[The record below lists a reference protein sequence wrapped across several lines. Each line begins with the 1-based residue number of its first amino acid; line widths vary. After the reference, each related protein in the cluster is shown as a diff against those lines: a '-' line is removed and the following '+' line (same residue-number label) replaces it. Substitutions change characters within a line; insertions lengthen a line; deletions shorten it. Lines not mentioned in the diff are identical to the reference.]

1 MYEPVIGLEIHAQ
14 LLTQTKLFC
23 GCLTRF
29 GDPPNTHTCPVC
41 LGLPGALPVLNKEA
55 VSCAIK
61 LALAI
66 NAKIHLKSTFARKNY
81 FYPDLPKGY
90 QITQYKEPIA
100 TDGYLEIEIN
110 GKKKKIGIERINIE
124 EDAGKSIHDG
134 FPDSNQKTYLD
145 FNRCGV
151 PLLEIVGK
159 PEISSPEE
167 AVEFLSLLRTIL
179 QYLEI
184 CDGNMEE
191 GSLRCDANLSI
202 RKKGEKK
209 LGVKI
214 EIKNLN
220 SFRFLQRALQ
230 YEIERQIK
238 ILESGGE
245 LRQETRYW
253 DTSENKTVVMR
264 TKEEAHDYRYFPE
277 PDLPPLIITEDWI
290 KKIKNTLPELPHQKI
305 ERFVNQYKIPYK
317 DAKILCYDKNLADYF
332 EKTVEI
338 TESPKTTCNWILTEV
353 LRYLKELNKDIAQ
366 FPVKPLDLA
375 ELILLIEKKEI
386 SGKIA
391 KEVFPEMISTG
402 KRAKQIVEEKGL
414 TQITDENELRR
425 IAQKVIAENPKT
437 LEQYKQGKTKVFGF
451 FVGQVMKETGG
462 KANPQLVNK
471 ILQKLLKN

>member
-1 MYEPVIGLEIHAQ
+1 MYEPIIGLEIHAQ
-14 LLTQTKLFC
+14 LLTHTKLFC

-41 LGLPGALPVLNKEA
+41 LGLPGSLPVLNMEA
-55 VSCAIK
+55 VSHAIK
-61 LALAI
+61 LALAV

-100 TDGYLEIEIN
+100 TDGYLEIEVD
-110 GKKKKIGIERINIE
+110 GKKKRIGIERINME
-124 EDAGKSIHDG
+124 EDAGKSIHNG

-145 FNRCGV
+145 FNRCGI

-159 PEISSPEE
+159 PEIYSPKE

-202 RKKGEKK
+202 RRKGEKK
-209 LGVKI
+209 LGVKT

-230 YEIERQIK
+230 YEIERQIE
-238 ILESGGE
+238 ILESGKE
-245 LRQETRYW
+245 LKQETRYW
-253 DTSENKTVVMR
+253 DANQNKTVPMR

-277 PDLPPLIITEDWI
+277 PDLPPLIINNNWIEKI
-290 KKIKNTLPELPHQKI
+290 KKTLPELPHQKI
-305 ERFVNQYKIPYK
+305 ERFVNQYQIPYK
-317 DAKILCYDKNLADYF
+317 DAKILCFDRNLADYF
-332 EKTVEI
+332 EKTVKI
-338 TESPKTTCNWILTEV
+338 TKLPKITSNWILTEV
-353 LRYLKELNKDIAQ
+353 LRYLKELNKDISQ
-366 FPVKPLDLA
+366 FPVKPEELA
-375 ELILLIEKKEI
+375 DLILLIEKKEI

-391 KEVFPEMISTG
+391 KEILPEMISTG
-402 KRAKQIVEEKGL
+402 KKASQIVKEKRL
-414 TQITDENELRR
+414 TQITNEDEIRK
-425 IAQKVIAENPKT
+425 IAQKVIANNPKS

-451 FVGQVMKETGG
+451 FVGQIMKETKG

-471 ILQKLLKN
+471 ILQELLKK

>member
-1 MYEPVIGLEIHAQ
+1 
-14 LLTQTKLFC
+14 
-23 GCLTRF
+23 
-29 GDPPNTHTCPVC
+29 
-41 LGLPGALPVLNKEA
+41 
-55 VSCAIK
+55 
-61 LALAI
+61 
-66 NAKIHLKSTFARKNY
+66 
-81 FYPDLPKGY
+81 
-90 QITQYKEPIA
+90 
-100 TDGYLEIEIN
+100 
-110 GKKKKIGIERINIE
+110 
-124 EDAGKSIHDG
+124 
-134 FPDSNQKTYLD
+134 
-145 FNRCGV
+145 
-151 PLLEIVGK
+151 
-159 PEISSPEE
+159 
-167 AVEFLSLLRTIL
+167 
-179 QYLEI
+179 
-184 CDGNMEE
+184 MEE

>member
-14 LLTQTKLFC
+14 LLTRTKLFC

-41 LGLPGALPVLNKEA
+41 LGLPGSLPVLNEEA
-55 VSCAIK
+55 VTYAIK

-66 NAKIHLKSTFARKNY
+66 NAKVHLKSSFSRKNY

-100 TDGYLEIEIN
+100 SNGYLEIGIN
-110 GKKKKIGIERINIE
+110 GQKKKIGIERINLE

-134 FPDSNQKTYLD
+134 FPDSDQKTYLD

-151 PLLEIVGK
+151 PLLEIVGR
-159 PEISSPEE
+159 PEISSPDE
-167 AVEFLSLLRTIL
+167 AVDFLSLLRTIL

-209 LGVKI
+209 LGVKT

-220 SFRFLQRALQ
+220 SFRFLQKALQ

-238 ILESGGE
+238 ILESGQKVI
-245 LRQETRYW
+245 QETRYW
-253 DTSENKTVVMR
+253 DSSKNLTVPMR

-277 PDLPPLIITEDWI
+277 PDLPPLIITKDWVE
-290 KKIKNTLPELPHQKI
+290 KIKASLPELPHQKVT
-305 ERFVNQYKIPYK
+305 RFINQYQIPYQ
-317 DAKILCYDKNLADYF
+317 DAKILCMDKDLANYF
-332 EKTVEI
+332 EQTVEF
-338 TESPKTTCNWILTEV
+338 TKLPKTTSNWILSEV
-353 LRYLKELNKDIAQ
+353 LRYLKQLNKDITQ
-366 FPVKPLDLA
+366 FPIKPEELA

-386 SGKIA
+386 SGKMA
-391 KEVFPEMISTG
+391 KEILPEMISAG
-402 KRAKQIVEEKGL
+402 KKASQIIKEKGL
-414 TQITDENELRR
+414 SQITDIEEIRK
-425 IAQKVIAENPKT
+425 IAKRVIADNPKSF
-437 LEQYKQGKTKVFGF
+437 EQYKQGKTKVFGF
-451 FVGQVMKETGG
+451 FVGQVMKETRG

-471 ILQKLLKN
+471 ILHELLKE